1 MQKMQAGR
9 RDKMFILILHQF
21 GNAEMAVVAVDER
34 TGNNLTFE
42 THKAAENYAADAD
55 MDVYDFTVLEV

>member
-1 MQKMQAGR
+1 
-9 RDKMFILILHQF
+9 MFILILHQF

-42 THKAAENYAADAD
+42 THKEAEDYAEDAD
-55 MDVYDFTVLEV
+55 MNVYDFTVLEV